1 MENHLKS
8 YSKKLVVFDLDR
20 TLISVNSGSR
30 YLKIL
35 YKQKVL
41 PFSAFIRAMILRF
54 RFKFTSMSVEK
65 LHYLALDQM
74 MKGLS
79 LTDMEQHVDTLVDE
93 LIPDYLYLPAY
104 NELLAARE
112 RGDTIV
118 LFSSSAD
125 FIVRKFAA
133 YFKIDLWE
141 STVYGVDKDHRICK
155 IAKLMIGLQKEKCL
169 LALQK
174 ELGIPKSRVVVYTDS
189 HDDIPLLL
197 QAGEAVAVNPD
208 RKLAKLARLQNWRV
222 I

>member
-1 MENHLKS
+1 
-8 YSKKLVVFDLDR
+8 
-20 TLISVNSGSR
+20 
-30 YLKIL
+30 
-35 YKQKVL
+35 
-41 PFSAFIRAMILRF
+41 
-54 RFKFTSMSVEK
+54 
-65 LHYLALDQM
+65 M